1 MVRNLFFSIIIFT
14 ISLALVFIYTKAV
27 YVLGNLLWPNNAQG
41 SLIYDSDNN
50 LRGSALLAQQYT
62 SKNYFKSR
70 PDYKGI
76 NICNLAIYNDDFTK
90 FFSPIY
96 AGTKNDISFIT
107 PSSSQLDP
115 YIMVND
121 AKKQAPVIAKS
132 RKISLNVI
140 EDLID
145 KLSLKKTKFFFELE
159 IINTTLLNH
168 ELDRLQP
175 F

>member
-1 MVRNLFFSIIIFT
+1 MVRNLFFSIMIFT
-14 ISLALVFIYTKAV
+14 ISLALVFIYTRAV
-27 YVLGNLLWPNNAQG
+27 HDLGNLFWPNNAQG
-41 SLIYDSDNN
+41 SLIYDSENK
-50 LRGSALLAQQYT
+50 LRGSKLLAQHYT
-62 SKNYFKSR
+62 SSTYFKSR
-70 PDYKGI
+70 ADYNGL

-96 AGTKNDISFIT
+96 ASAKNDISFIT
-107 PSSSQLDP
+107 PSASQLDP

-121 AKKQAPVIAKS
+121 AKEQSLVIAKN
-132 RKISLNVI
+132 RKINLTVV

-168 ELDRLQP
+168 ELDRLQ
-175 F
+175 

>member
-14 ISLALVFIYTKAV
+14 ISLALVFIYVRVVHT
-27 YVLGNLLWPNNAQG
+27 LGNLFWPHNAQG
-41 SLIYDSDNN
+41 RLIYDSVNN
-50 LRGSALLAQQYT
+50 IRGSELLAQQYSSNT
-62 SKNYFKSR
+62 YFKSR
-70 PDYKGI
+70 GNYEGV

-90 FFSPIY
+90 FFAPIY
-96 AGTKNDISFIT
+96 ANAQNDISFIT
-107 PSSSQLDP
+107 PSASQLDP

-121 AKKQAPVIAKS
+121 AKKQAIVIAKS
-132 RKISLNVI
+132 RKINLKLV

-168 ELDRLQP
+168 ELDSLR
-175 F
+175 